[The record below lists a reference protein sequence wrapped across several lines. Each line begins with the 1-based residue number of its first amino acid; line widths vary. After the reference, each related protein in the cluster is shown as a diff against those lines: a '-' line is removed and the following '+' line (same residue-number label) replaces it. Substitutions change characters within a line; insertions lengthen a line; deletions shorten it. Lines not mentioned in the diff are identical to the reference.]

1 MKNYTLIMA
10 VSSALLIS
18 ACASSPKKQ
27 PVLVEAAPPIKLSKL
42 DPDERQAEI
51 KREKSIAERKMVV
64 TDIPDWFLT
73 PPKSDENVLY
83 AVGTATSTD
92 LAVVVEKSILDAKSQ
107 LADQVNGKISNNTR
121 QIIKEGDGGHKP
133 LSSYERAT
141 TNVTLQTAVK
151 NYVVEQKSIHPTE
164 TGFRAYVLV
173 KYPIE
178 DSNSLGTSI
187 DNFKAM
193 KELEQQVKDN
203 DKRVLE
209 DDAKSYPLPK

>member
-1 MKNYTLIMA
+1 M
-10 VSSALLIS
+10 
-18 ACASSPKKQ
+18 
-27 PVLVEAAPPIKLSKL
+27 
-42 DPDERQAEI
+42 
-51 KREKSIAERKMVV
+51 
-64 TDIPDWFLT
+64 
-73 PPKSDENVLY
+73 
-83 AVGTATSTD
+83 
-92 LAVVVEKSILDAKSQ
+92 
-107 LADQVNGKISNNTR
+107 
-121 QIIKEGDGGHKP
+121 
-133 LSSYERAT
+133 
-141 TNVTLQTAVK
+141 QTAVK